1 MHCLVHGGPPV
12 NVSPYPLLPPARPWF
27 TERLCLLSS
36 FILSA
41 PEFHSWTSKCRRNQA
56 PRMDQG
62 WTVLRSLCLPYRGD
76 GIPAHSCGA
85 SVLGDDF
92 SPLRSHKHSLYVS
105 KRKRLRENSCRA
117 RKSQLL
123 AEVLGGCLPGRA
135 SLALSAPTPP
145 TGFCLSPSRPYL
157 LVSLP
162 Y

>member
-1 MHCLVHGGPPV
+1 MCPHTLSCP
-12 NVSPYPLLPPARPWF
+12 PPALGSQSAF
-27 TERLCLLSS
+27 ASCLLSS
-36 FILSA
+36 SLLLSSTRGHQSA
-41 PEFHSWTSKCRRNQA
+41 AGTRPPEWTRDGQFL
-56 PRMDQG
+56 G
-62 WTVLRSLCLPYRGD
+62 RSAFLTGVMAS
-76 GIPAHSCGA
+76 PAHSCGA

-92 SPLRSHKHSLYVS
+92 SPLRSHKHCLYVS